1 MPVDDFLRGDDR
13 YLGTGIIVPAHVE
26 SAEFFFFKCSV
37 TYFIHLYVSEVL

>member
-26 SAEFFFFKCSV
+26 SAEFFFLQVFRDILHTLICK
-37 TYFIHLYVSEVL
+37 